1 MREQREL
8 RAQGKMVENERV
20 EEREGGEL
28 GFEKNGNCSLAMTIR
43 SRADEIAR
51 RQETVRP
58 GQSEWIAKLTSV
70 NAIQDGLTYGSL

>member
-28 GFEKNGNCSLAMTIR
+28 GLEKRQLLK
-43 SRADEIAR
+43 RAASGG
-51 RQETVRP
+51 P
-58 GQSEWIAKLTSV
+58 SEV
-70 NAIQDGLTYGSL
+70 G

>member
-28 GFEKNGNCSLAMTIR
+28 GFEKSGNCSKELPR
-43 SRADEIAR
+43 EDH
-51 RQETVRP
+51 Q
-58 GQSEWIAKLTSV
+58 K
-70 NAIQDGLTYGSL
+70 